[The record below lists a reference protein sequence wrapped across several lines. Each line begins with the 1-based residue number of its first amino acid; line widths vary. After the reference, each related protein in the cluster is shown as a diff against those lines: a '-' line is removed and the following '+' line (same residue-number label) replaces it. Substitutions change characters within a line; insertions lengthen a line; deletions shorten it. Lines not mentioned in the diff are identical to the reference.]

1 LVLLG
6 KLSISVYIAPILF
19 LYNKTIPEVAAVKKW
34 LIGMILLGCLM
45 NVTFAANSEPV
56 FVPGS
61 KILMAEDFSTVP
73 LS

>member
-1 LVLLG
+1 
-6 KLSISVYIAPILF
+6 
-19 LYNKTIPEVAAVKKW
+19 VAAVKKW